1 MTFLDIA
8 QIIFISIVV
17 IIGLCGIIY
26 VLKNEEK
33 NNDR

>member
-17 IIGLCGIIY
+17 IIGLGGIIY
-26 VLKNEEK
+26 VLENEGK
-33 NNDR
+33 NNGR

>member
-8 QIIFISIVV
+8 QLIFISIVV
-17 IIGLCGIIY
+17 IIGLGGIIY

>member
-17 IIGLCGIIY
+17 IIGLGGIIY
-26 VLKNEEK
+26 VLKNEDK
-33 NNDR
+33 

>member
-17 IIGLCGIIY
+17 IIGLGGIIY

>member
-17 IIGLCGIIY
+17 TIGLGGIIY

>member
-17 IIGLCGIIY
+17 IIGLGGIIY
-26 VLKNEEK
+26 VLKNEDQVK
-33 NNDR
+33 D

>member
-17 IIGLCGIIY
+17 IIGLGGIIY
-26 VLKNEEK
+26 VLKKENK
-33 NNDR
+33 ND

>member
-8 QIIFISIVV
+8 ELIFITIVV
-17 IIGLCGIIY
+17 VGGIGGIIY

>member
-8 QIIFISIVV
+8 QIIFIAIVV
-17 IIGLCGIIY
+17 VIGLGGIIY
-26 VLKNEEK
+26 VLRNEGK

>member
-17 IIGLCGIIY
+17 IIGLGGIIY
-26 VLKNEEK
+26 VLKNE
-33 NNDR
+33 D

>member
-17 IIGLCGIIY
+17 IIGLGGIIY
-26 VLKNEEK
+26 VLKNE
-33 NNDR
+33 

>member
-17 IIGLCGIIY
+17 IIGLGGIIY
-26 VLKNEEK
+26 VLKNEDK

>member
-17 IIGLCGIIY
+17 VIGLGGIIY
-26 VLKNEEK
+26 VLKNEDK
-33 NNDR
+33 